1 MAGALPVIVLSYA
14 TWRRDF
20 GGTPAVIGR
29 RLHLSSFG
37 MDVTVVGVAPPGLD
51 YPLGT
56 AYWSPLA
63 TTGQG
68 VVDLVAR
75 LAPNATPSAAGAE
88 VLATMQRQHPEL
100 QLTGAEVHGLVEAIV
115 GRVRPALLVL
125 TAAVALLL
133 LIACV
138 NVGSLLLL
146 RASGRAREIAGPT
159 RHRREYG

>member
-1 MAGALPVIVLSYA
+1 M
-14 TWRRDF
+14 
-20 GGTPAVIGR
+20 
-29 RLHLSSFG
+29 
-37 MDVTVVGVAPPGLD
+37 
-51 YPLGT
+51 GT

-75 LAPNATPSAAGAE
+75 LAPGATASAAGAE
-88 VLATMQRQHPEL
+88 LLATMRRLHPEL
-100 QLTGAEVHGLVEAIV
+100 TLSGANVHGLVEAIV

-133 LIACV
+133 LIAWV

-146 RASGRAREIAGPT
+146 RASGRAREIALLPYVGE
-159 RHRREYG
+159 R